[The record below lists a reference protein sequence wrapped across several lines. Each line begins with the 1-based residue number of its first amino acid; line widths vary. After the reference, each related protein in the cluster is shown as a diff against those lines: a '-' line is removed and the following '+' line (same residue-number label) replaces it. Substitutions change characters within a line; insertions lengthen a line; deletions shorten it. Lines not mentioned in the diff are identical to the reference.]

1 MGPPVVPPGWRPGHS
16 PRCRLVW
23 PDREHH
29 LGLVIRKGYL
39 RRQQARP
46 SGSYAHLRLARL
58 RVGGTRALLKPK
70 GASSHSPIPR
80 DGSIGHLRSRER
92 RNPPALSRGR
102 GRRSRGRRRGRS
114 WNRRGD
120 KNMSGGKS
128 MREVAGTVGDRRT
141 SRSKSGSRS
150 RSARGRWSL
159 TESRSRYGGRNRGRD
174 GNRGRSGGRDRGRKR
189 RGLTESIGRGNRSR
203 RGRKG

>member
-1 MGPPVVPPGWRPGHS
+1 M
-16 PRCRLVW
+16 
-23 PDREHH
+23 
-29 LGLVIRKGYL
+29 IRKDYL
-39 RRQQARP
+39 RGRQAHL

-58 RVGGTRALLKPK
+58 WVGGTRALLKPK

-159 TESRSRYGGRNRGRD
+159 TESRSRYGVRNRGRE
-174 GNRGRSGGRDRGRKR
+174 GNRCRCGGRDRGRRR
-189 RGLTESIGRGNRSR
+189 RGMSGSIGRGNRSR

>member
-1 MGPPVVPPGWRPGHS
+1 M
-16 PRCRLVW
+16 
-23 PDREHH
+23 
-29 LGLVIRKGYL
+29 IRKSYL
-39 RRQQARP
+39 RGRQACI
-46 SGSYAHLRLARL
+46 SGSDAHLRLARL

-189 RGLTESIGRGNRSR
+189 RGMAESIGRGNRSR

>member
-39 RRQQARP
+39 RRLQARP
-46 SGSYAHLRLARL
+46 SGSYAHLRLASL

-159 TESRSRYGGRNRGRD
+159 TESRSRYGGRD

-189 RGLTESIGRGNRSR
+189 RGMTESIGRGNRSR